1 MDEAAASNAKPF
13 DAETGTPRA
22 RITDKNHNHARV
34 LLREF
39 GTGTFT
45 SISDQSYSSRL
56 PQAKA
61 SAECSIKN
69 LSAAPGSTF
78 RPPAL
83 LPSLGRR
90 GLLSSAELGQ
100 VVRYRKRGP

>member
-1 MDEAAASNAKPF
+1 MARSASSVVFALCLAGSKSVYCGSMDEAAASNAKPF

-78 RPPAL
+78 
-83 LPSLGRR
+83 
-90 GLLSSAELGQ
+90 
-100 VVRYRKRGP
+100 